1 VQGVDELQPP
11 RLPAVIGARLDEMD
25 VEVAKYYHAKA
36 LSQKEKKKAIAL
48 EKSSKKAA
56 NIDKDAEGDHEDED
70 EDFEEDESTVVP
82 SAKKG
87 AKAKGKG
94 KTKAK
99 AKAAAKAEAPKM
111 KRPAAIDSA
120 VSKFPRVDE
129 EESVYWGGGRLYKA
143 KGGMV
148 RVYARTKDRKDK
160 RFKFTDSASL
170 NESWKKACSVIAN
183 DPRPV
188 L

>member
-1 VQGVDELQPP
+1 MR
-11 RLPAVIGARLDEMD
+11 RLCRRRR
-25 VEVAKYYHAKA
+25 
-36 LSQKEKKKAIAL
+36 KKKAIAL

-56 NIDKDAEGDHEDED
+56 DIDKDVEGAYEDED
-70 EDFEEDESTVVP
+70 EDFQEDEWTVVP

-99 AKAAAKAEAPKM
+99 AKAKAKAPKM
-111 KRPAAIDSA
+111 KPKAKAKTKAKAAAIDSA
-120 VSKFPRVDE
+120 VSKFTRVDQK
-129 EESVYWGGGRLYKA
+129 ESVYWGGGRLYKA
-143 KGGMV
+143 RGGMV

-170 NESWKKACSVIAN
+170 NESWKKTCSVIAN

>member
-1 VQGVDELQPP
+1 
-11 RLPAVIGARLDEMD
+11 M
-25 VEVAKYYHAKA
+25 
-36 LSQKEKKKAIAL
+36 
-48 EKSSKKAA
+48 
-56 NIDKDAEGDHEDED
+56 
-70 EDFEEDESTVVP
+70 P

-87 AKAKGKG
+87 AKAKGKV

-99 AKAAAKAEAPKM
+99 AK
-111 KRPAAIDSA
+111 PAAIDAA

-129 EESVYWGGGRLYKA
+129 EKSVYWGGGRLYKA

-160 RFKFTDSASL
+160 RFKFTDNASL

>member
-1 VQGVDELQPP
+1 MSSSRRDPHALIE
-11 RLPAVIGARLDEMD
+11 ARLDEMD
-25 VEVAKYYHAKA
+25 VKVAQYYHAKA
-36 LSQKEKKKAIAL
+36 LSQGDKKAIAL

-56 NIDKDAEGDHEDED
+56 DIDKDTEAFYEDED

-120 VSKFPRVDE
+120 LSSKFPRVDRKD
-129 EESVYWGGGRLYKA
+129 SMYWGGGRLYKA
-143 KGGMV
+143 AGDMV